1 MIRSFTLC
9 KVTSLNYYR
18 TKFWTR
24 RKDYR
29 KGSACG
35 DFALYA
41 IPFRTMM
48 SVIVHRFVV
57 PCIDIQYFMFLAQA
71 LH

>member
-1 MIRSFTLC
+1 MIRSFSLC

-18 TKFWTR
+18 TKFWIR

-35 DFALYA
+35 EFCVISY
-41 IPFRTMM
+41 PFPYNDVRYRTL
-48 SVIVHRFVV
+48 F
-57 PCIDIQYFMFLAQA
+57 CLWWY
-71 LH
+71 